1 LAPQPG
7 LSELDALAE
16 RVRSTGLLVH
26 LETDGEPFPLSGAA
40 ELTIY
45 RIVQEALT
53 NALKH
58 AGSAHSVHIS
68 LSYSGPDVTVHIVDD
83 GQLPVAAL
91 PSGNPALATGGP
103 AGGHGVLGMK
113 ERAAAFGGT
122 LTAGPAEKGGW
133 EVVATLRTCEAPT
146 PT

>member
-1 LAPQPG
+1 MAPQPG
-7 LSELDALAE
+7 LGELDALAE

-26 LETDGEPFPLSGAA
+26 LGTDGEPFALSGAA

-68 LSYSGPDVTVHIVDD
+68 LSFSDPDVTVHIIDD

-91 PSGNPALATGGP
+91 PGGNPALAAGGP
-103 AGGHGVLGMK
+103 GGGHGVLGMK

-122 LTAGPAEKGGW
+122 LIAGPAEKGGW
-133 EVVATLRTCEAPT
+133 EVVATLRTCKAPT